1 MWQKVLT
8 WLLNPITIV
17 SIVIV
22 LLLASVNHLNYKNK
36 NLTEKITTQ
45 EQVIDTQDKSIEIL
59 GKDAKAISELSNKK
73 VQIYIKQQKLS
84 DQLNEIPDT
93 SENKPFTNP
102 ELFDAARVLRDY
114 QNSVHTVNPSD
125 SNK

>member
-17 SIVIV
+17 SIVVV

-36 NLTEKITTQ
+36 NLTDKITTQ
-45 EQVIDTQDKSIEIL
+45 EQVIDAQDKSIDIL

-73 VQIYIKQQKLS
+73 VQVYIKQQQLS
-84 DQLNEIPDT
+84 DKLNEIPDT

-102 ELFDAARVLRDY
+102 ELFDAARVMRDY
-114 QNSVHTVNPSD
+114 QNSPDMVNPSNP
-125 SNK
+125 NK